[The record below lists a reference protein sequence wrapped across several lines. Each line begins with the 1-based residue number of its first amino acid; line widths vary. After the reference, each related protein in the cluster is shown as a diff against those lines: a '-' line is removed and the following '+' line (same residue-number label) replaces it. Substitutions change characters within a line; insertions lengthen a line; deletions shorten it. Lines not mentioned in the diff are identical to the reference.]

1 MSSILVSLASSHDNT
16 DRATVGF
23 VVASA
28 AAASGQDTTVFLS
41 ADGAWLGKTGEAEKI
56 NEEGFAALAD
66 LMSGFVEAGGKIIVC
81 SPCAKKR
88 GITEADLVPG
98 AVIAGGAAVVALM
111 ADGAQTIS
119 Y

>member
-16 DRATVGF
+16 DRATVAM
-23 VVASA
+23 VVAGA

-56 NEEGFAALAD
+56 HEEGFAALAD
-66 LMSGFVEAGGKIIVC
+66 LITGYVEAGGKVIVC
-81 SPCAKKR
+81 SPCANKR
-88 GITEADLVPG
+88 GITEEDLIKG
-98 AVIAGGAAVVALM
+98 AVIAGGAAVIALM

>member
-1 MSSILVSLASSHDNT
+1 MSSILVSLASSHDNP

-23 VVASA
+23 VVAGA
-28 AAASGQDTTVFLS
+28 AAGSGQVSTVFLS
-41 ADGAWLGKTGEAEKI
+41 SDGAWLGKKGEAEKI
-56 NEEGFAALAD
+56 NEDGFAPLAE
-66 LMSGFVEAGGKIIVC
+66 LVSGFVEAGGKIIVC

-88 GITEADLVPG
+88 GITETDLVDG